1 MHLHSNFVFMF
12 VRTNP
17 VQYNESMTKNNLPTW
32 QLDDVLPLEKFDK
45 LHQDLKSR
53 IPQFDVHFAKMKP
66 DMSTEDFSAYM
77 AFSQKFY
84 EDLTLLGDRPSL
96 MESVNT
102 KDSKARS
109 LSSRAKDLGL
119 EVSEVTQKISQ
130 WFKGKDVSGKKTLD
144 DKNAA
149 RLFATLGD
157 LEYRYTFMRKNARHT
172 LSEAEEK
179 ITTIKDSNGVETL
192 LELRELLES
201 EQRYQAVLEAGG
213 EPTLF
218 DNQSELMT
226 HVRSASP
233 VARENVY
240 RSLFT
245 EYDKNIDKYHLIY
258 QSVVKDWV
266 QETKLRGFSSPIG
279 RRNTANHVPDE
290 AIDVLMDVCTRNREV
305 FQEFFKTKAKLL
317 GVDKLRRFDL
327 YAPID
332 STEAKYSYEEAQTMI
347 LEIYHNFSP
356 AFAAN
361 AKKVIDA
368 QHVDAS
374 LSANKRSGAFA
385 TTIIPSVTPYVF
397 MSYAGTARDVSTLA
411 HELGHAVHFLYA
423 ANKPFGAQFANL
435 PLSETASTFGEMLL
449 FEHLLDKT
457 TSQKERRTM
466 LLDKLADSYATIIR
480 QNYFVKFEQQVHD
493 RISEG
498 LTPDDLS
505 EMWLDGLREQFGDA
519 VDVDPIFAKEWSYIP
534 HIVNSPFYCYAY
546 SFGDLLSLALFARY
560 KKEGQSFVPKIEAIL
575 AAGGSQD
582 PQKVLS
588 KVGVDITDASFWQG
602 SFEIIKA
609 WQKELEHTS

>member
-1 MHLHSNFVFMF
+1 M
-12 VRTNP
+12 R
-17 VQYNESMTKNNLPTW
+17 YNGFMTKPTLPTW
-32 QLDDVLPLEKFDK
+32 NLDDILPLAKFDELYK
-45 LHQDLKSR
+45 DLKTR
-53 IPQFDVHFAKMKP
+53 LPQFNEHFSKMSP
-66 DMSTEDFSAYM
+66 EMSTEEFGAYM

-84 EDLTLLGDRPSL
+84 EDLSLLGDRPHL

-109 LSSRAKDLGL
+109 LSSRAKDLSL

-130 WFKGKDVSGKKTLD
+130 WLKGKEVSGKKPLD

-157 LEYRYTFMRKNARHT
+157 LEYRYTFMRKNAQHT

-179 ITTIKDSNGVETL
+179 IIRIKDSTGVETL

-201 EQRYQAVLEAGG
+201 EQRYEAVLEQGKA
-213 EPTLF
+213 PVVF

-226 HVRSASP
+226 HVRSP
-233 VARENVY
+233 NPLARENVY
-240 RSLFT
+240 KALFT
-245 EYDKNIDKYHLIY
+245 EFDKNIDKYHLIY

-266 QETKLRGFSSPIG
+266 QDAKLRGYSSPIG
-279 RRNTANHVPDE
+279 MRNVANHVPDE
-290 AIDVLMDVCTRNREV
+290 AINTLMDVCTKNRTI
-305 FQEFFKTKAKLL
+305 FQDYFKTKARLL
-317 GVDKLRRFDL
+317 GVEKLRRFDL
-327 YAPID
+327 YAPVD
-332 STEAKYSYEEAQTMI
+332 ATESKYSYEEAQAMI

-356 AFAAN
+356 TFSAN

-368 QHVDAS
+368 QHVEAA
-374 LSANKRSGAFA
+374 LSATKRGGAFA
-385 TTIIPSVTPYVF
+385 TTITPSVIPYVF

-423 ANKPFGAQFANL
+423 ADKPLGAQFANL

-449 FEHLLDKT
+449 FEHLLSETK
-457 TSQKERRTM
+457 SPKERMTM
-466 LLDKLADSYATIIR
+466 LLDKLGDSYATIMR
-480 QNYFVKFEQQVHD
+480 QNYFVKFEQQVHA

-498 LTPDDLS
+498 LTPDELS
-505 EMWLDGLREQFGDA
+505 RVWLDGLQEQFGDA
-519 VDVDPIFAKEWSYIP
+519 VEVDPIFAKEWSYIP

-546 SFGDLLSLALFARY
+546 SFGDLLSLALYSRY

-582 PQKVLS
+582 PQIVLS
-588 KVGVDITDASFWQG
+588 SVGIDVADPVFWQG
-602 SFEIIKA
+602 SFEIIKG
-609 WQKELEHTS
+609 WQHELEQASASTKN

>member
-1 MHLHSNFVFMF
+1 MRLHANFAFMF
-12 VRTNP
+12 VRSNA
-17 VQYNESMTKNNLPTW
+17 VQYNECMTKNNLPTW
-32 QLDDVLPLEKFDK
+32 HLDDILPLDKFDE
-45 LHQDLKSR
+45 LYQDLKSR
-53 IPQFDVHFAKMKP
+53 LPQFDAHFARMKP

-77 AFSQKFY
+77 TFSQMFY
-84 EDLTLLGDRPSL
+84 EDLSLLGGRPHL

-109 LSSRAKDLGL
+109 LSSRVKDLSL

-130 WFKGKDVSGKKTLD
+130 WLKGKEVGGKKALD
-144 DKNAA
+144 DENAA

-157 LEYRYTFMRKNARHT
+157 LEYRYTFMRKNAQHT
-172 LSEAEEK
+172 LSEAVEK
-179 ITTIKDSNGVETL
+179 IIAFKDSNGVETL

-201 EQRYQAVLEAGG
+201 EQKYEAVMEQGRA
-213 EPTLF
+213 PVIF

-226 HVRSASP
+226 HVRSANP
-233 VARENVY
+233 LARENTY
-240 RSLFT
+240 RALFT
-245 EYDKNIDKYHLIY
+245 EFDKNIDKYHLIY
-258 QSVVKDWV
+258 QSIVKDWV
-266 QETKLRGFSSPIG
+266 QDAKLRGYSSSIG
-279 RRNTANHVPDE
+279 MRNVANHVPDE
-290 AIDVLMDVCTRNREV
+290 AIDTLMEVCTRNRTV
-305 FQEFFKTKAKLL
+305 FQGYFKTKARLL
-317 GVDKLRRFDL
+317 GVKKLRRFDL
-327 YAPID
+327 YAPVD
-332 STEAKYSYEEAQTMI
+332 SLESKYTYEEAQNMI
-347 LEIYHNFSP
+347 LEIYNNFSP
-356 AFAAN
+356 IFAAN

-368 QHVDAS
+368 RHVDAA
-374 LSANKRSGAFA
+374 LSANKRGGAFA
-385 TTIIPSVTPYVF
+385 TTITPSAIPYVF

-423 ANKPFGAQFANL
+423 SDKPLGAQFANL

-466 LLDKLADSYATIIR
+466 LLDKLADSYATIMR
-480 QNYFVKFEQQVHD
+480 QNYFVKFEQRVHA

>member
-1 MHLHSNFVFMF
+1 MF
-12 VRTNP
+12 VRSGA
-17 VQYNESMTKNNLPTW
+17 VQYNECMTKNNLPTW
-32 QLDDVLPLEKFDK
+32 QLDDILPLEKFDE
-45 LHQDLKSR
+45 LYQDLKSR
-53 IPQFDVHFAKMKP
+53 IPQFDAHFAKMKP
-66 DMSTEDFSAYM
+66 DMSTEEFNSYIK
-77 AFSQKFY
+77 FSQQFF
-84 EDLTLLGDRPSL
+84 EDLSRLGDRPHL

-102 KDSKARS
+102 KDSKARA

-119 EVSEVTQKISQ
+119 EVSDVTQKIGQ
-130 WFKGKDVSGKKTLD
+130 WLKGKEIEGRKALD
-144 DKNAA
+144 DKNAS

-157 LEYRYTFMRKNARHT
+157 LEYRYTFMRKNSSHT

-179 ITTIKDSNGVETL
+179 IIAAKDSNGVETL
-192 LELRELLES
+192 LDLRELLES
-201 EQRYQAVLEAGG
+201 EQRYQAVLEAG
-213 EPTLF
+213 EKPASF
-218 DNQSELMT
+218 DNQSELLT
-226 HVRSASP
+226 HVRSANP
-233 VARENVY
+233 LARENVY
-240 RSLFT
+240 TALFN

-266 QETKLRGFSSPIG
+266 QEVKLRGFSSPIG
-279 RRNTANHVPDE
+279 RRNIANHVPDK
-290 AIDVLMDVCTRNREV
+290 AIDVLMEVCTNNRGV
-305 FQEFFKTKAKLL
+305 FQEYFKTKAKLL

-327 YAPID
+327 YAPVD
-332 STEAKYSYEEAQTMI
+332 SAEAKYTYKEAQAMI
-347 LEIYHNFSP
+347 LDIYNDFSP

-361 AKKVIDA
+361 ARKVIDA
-368 QHVDAS
+368 QHVDAA

-423 ANKPFGAQFANL
+423 ADKPFGAQFANL

-449 FEHLLDKT
+449 FEHLLGNV
-457 TSQKERRTM
+457 TSPKERTAM
-466 LLDKLADSYATIIR
+466 LLDKLGDSYATIMR
-480 QNYFVKFEQQVHD
+480 QNYFVKFEKQVHD

-505 EMWLDGLREQFGDA
+505 AMWLDGLHEQFGDA

-560 KKEGQSFVPKIEAIL
+560 KEEGQSFVPKIEAIL

-609 WQKELEHTS
+609 WQSELSEASTKS

>member
-1 MHLHSNFVFMF
+1 M
-12 VRTNP
+12 R
-17 VQYNESMTKNNLPTW
+17 YNSFMTKTLLPTW
-32 QLDDVLPLEKFDK
+32 NLDDILPLEKFDELYK
-45 LHQDLKSR
+45 DLKSR
-53 IPQFDVHFAKMKP
+53 LPQFNEHFARMSP
-66 DMSTEDFSAYM
+66 DMSIEDFSAYM

-84 EDLTLLGDRPSL
+84 EDLSLLGDRPHL

-109 LSSRAKDLGL
+109 LSSRAKDLSL

-130 WFKGKDVSGKKTLD
+130 WLKGKEVSGKKTLD

-157 LEYRYTFMRKNARHT
+157 LAYRYTFMRKNAQHT

-179 ITTIKDSNGVETL
+179 IIRIKDSTGVETL
-192 LELRELLES
+192 LDIRELLES
-201 EQRYQAVLEAGG
+201 EQRYEAVLEQGKA
-213 EPTLF
+213 PVVF

-226 HVRSASP
+226 NVRSANP
-233 VARENVY
+233 IARENTY
-240 RSLFT
+240 RALFT
-245 EYDKNIDKYHLIY
+245 EFGKNIDKYHLIY

-266 QETKLRGFSSPIG
+266 QEAKLRGYSSPIG
-279 RRNTANHVPDE
+279 MRNVANHVPDE
-290 AIDVLMDVCTRNREV
+290 AIDTLMEVCTSNRTV
-305 FQEFFKTKAKLL
+305 FQDYFKTKARLL
-317 GVDKLRRFDL
+317 GVKKLRRFDL

-332 STEAKYSYEEAQTMI
+332 SAESKYTYEEAQAMI

-368 QHVDAS
+368 QHVDAA
-374 LSANKRSGAFA
+374 LSATKRGGAFA
-385 TTIIPSVTPYVF
+385 TTITPSVIPYVF

-423 ANKPFGAQFANL
+423 SDKPLGAQFANL

-449 FEHLLDKT
+449 FEHLLSETK
-457 TSQKERRTM
+457 SPEERMTM
-466 LLDKLADSYATIIR
+466 LLDKLGDSYATIMR
-480 QNYFVKFEQQVHD
+480 QNYFVKFEQQVHA

-498 LTPDDLS
+498 LTPDELS
-505 EMWLDGLREQFGDA
+505 KMWLDGLQEQFGDA
-519 VDVDPIFAKEWSYIP
+519 VEVDPIFAKEWSYIP

-546 SFGDLLSLALFARY
+546 SFGDLLSLALYARY

-582 PQKVLS
+582 PQIVLS
-588 KVGVDITDASFWQG
+588 SVGIDVADPGFWQG
-602 SFEIIKA
+602 SFEIIKG
-609 WQKELEHTS
+609 WQQELEQTSSSTKN